1 LVKVFVDFLILLCY
15 NKIVK
20 EGKKMKYL
28 LVFDKIKQIEVDIK
42 KLEEL
47 YAYAYNYKKVEID
60 FETST
65 IYISQKK

>member
-1 LVKVFVDFLILLCY
+1 
-15 NKIVK
+15 
-20 EGKKMKYL
+20 MTYL
-28 LVFDKIKQIEVDIK
+28 LVFDKIKQMEVEIK

-47 YAYAYNYKKVEID
+47 YDYSYNYKKVEID

>member
-1 LVKVFVDFLILLCY
+1 
-15 NKIVK
+15 
-20 EGKKMKYL
+20 MKYL
-28 LVFDKIKQIEVDIK
+28 LVFDKIKQVEVDIK